1 MGSWE
6 NRYEREVGGGVLKK
20 YSAQYFAI
28 EKKKSKEK
36 GAEGRST
43 RYTVACQGGRKF
55 GPSLPSSS
63 PSPHVTSFTK
73 ISFLVN
79 KGHSY
84 YYYHSCEFMSNL

>member
-28 EKKKSKEK
+28 EKKKGKK
-36 GAEGRST
+36 K
-43 RYTVACQGGRKF
+43 GRKV
-55 GPSLPSSS
+55 GVQGTQLHVREVGNLDPPS
-63 PSPHVTSFTK
+63 PSPPPLPHVTSFTK